1 MTTEAVK
8 RMHRCCFTGHRPEKL
23 SVPEAEVK
31 AWLEK
36 QIDQAIADGFVTF
49 ITGCAMGV
57 DIWAGQIVLDRKV
70 VNADIHLIAAVPWP
84 GFARR
89 WNEEW
94 KNQYDDLIRRSDLV
108 VNVCEHYHKGVF
120 QQRNEW
126 MVDRSNR
133 VIAFYNGSAGG
144 TRNTIEYAQRKGIEV
159 CVFEIAGGEDAV
171 NYEVLSRKWDKDPDL
186 IAAEDAGKV

>member
-1 MTTEAVK
+1 MMIEADK
-8 RMHRCCFTGHRPEKL
+8 RLHRCCFTGHRPEKL
-23 SVPEAEVK
+23 NAPEAEVK

-36 QIDQAIADGFVTF
+36 QIDQAIAAGFITF

-57 DIWAGQIVLDRKV
+57 DIWAGQVVLERKS
-70 VNADIHLIAAVPWP
+70 VNPDIHLIAAVPWP
-84 GFARR
+84 RFARR

-94 KNQYDDLIRRSDLV
+94 KKQYDDLIRRSDLV

-159 CVFEIAGGEDAV
+159 CVFETAGGEDAA
-171 NYEVLSRKWDKDPDL
+171 NYEVLSVKWDKDPGL
-186 IAAEDAGKV
+186 IAVEDAGKV

>member
-1 MTTEAVK
+1 
-8 RMHRCCFTGHRPEKL
+8 
-23 SVPEAEVK
+23 
-31 AWLEK
+31 
-36 QIDQAIADGFVTF
+36 
-49 ITGCAMGV
+49 MGV
-57 DIWAGQIVLDRKV
+57 DIWAGQIVLERKSE
-70 VNADIHLIAAVPWP
+70 NPDIHLIAAVPWP

-94 KNQYDDLIRRSDLV
+94 KKQYDDLIHRSDLV

-159 CVFEIAGGEDAV
+159 RVFETAGGEDAV
-171 NYEVLSRKWDKDPDL
+171 NYEVLSGAWEKDPGM
-186 IAAEDAGKV
+186 IAAEDVEKI